1 MDNIDI
7 NKLMQAINEMDKKQL
22 EQGLTQVSKFLNNKQ
37 ADEIINQIKN
47 KKIKE
52 W

>member
-7 NKLMQAINEMDKKQL
+7 NKLMQAINKMDKKEL
-22 EQGLTQVSKFLNNKQ
+22 EQGLAQVSKILNNKQ

-47 KKIKE
+47 KK
-52 W
+52 